1 MNEETKIPQG
11 LHNNDKDQRTN
22 FSSKELYA
30 ATAVH
35 GILKRPL
42 AIETD
47 NTLPIGVKNM
57 EIENSN
63 CCKNSPP
70 RRCCR
75 PAQKFGNISVIC
87 PSLYNRY
94 RIGVVGPNWLGPII
108 TILIF
113 VVASQYFMKKSL
125 VLGTWSFVPCVVFS
139 VVTIVSLFFVSC
151 SDPGIVKSDSN
162 EGGRSHEYEG
172 IPSQE
177 VDLSGW
183 RFCDLCSLYQPPDAA
198 HCTECNVC
206 IEGYDHHCVWMGICI
221 GKNNF
226 RSFVL
231 FNICWFTYLVYGG
244 VWIGLIGPYLI
255 R

>member
-35 GILKRPL
+35 GILKRPIDAGKDKIAVALAGDSKKQESKVVTFGQNDELEDVSDSLDEENRPNMNDGKIDLVDGLSNAL

-183 RFCDLCSLYQPPDAA
+183 
-198 HCTECNVC
+198 
-206 IEGYDHHCVWMGICI
+206 
-221 GKNNF
+221 
-226 RSFVL
+226 
-231 FNICWFTYLVYGG
+231 
-244 VWIGLIGPYLI
+244 
-255 R
+255 